1 MRKFNPFN
9 RRFHGRLVGA
19 IVLTLSVAFI
29 HPASAQE
36 APAELTA
43 NGEVATGDSV
53 PAEFVSIHVDG
64 GAMRQ
69 VLNSFAMQANRNIVL
84 GPDVTNDLVTI
95 HLNNVQWDNALDVIL
110 KPYGYGYQKVGETLV
125 VGELSKMAVQ
135 EALEPLQSRVYNLR
149 YLDAGDVKD
158 ILQGKKGDPKDNGM
172 LSTRGNMNIITAEG
186 QKGWKDL
193 GQKSQKQNRGSGG
206 SLNMRS
212 REEAEQVR
220 SKTLV
225 VTDVPNVLNKIDEIL
240 KQIDLMPQ
248 QVLIESKFMEVNADL
263 MRDIGVEI
271 SGNFRIDKYPVDVA
285 QEFFNDAPNAFN
297 ALSDDLRAS
306 AADPSSFGSLNI
318 SGSDWNFFIKA
329 IEEDEDTETLSAPKV
344 LTLNNQEAA
353 IVVGIRYPIIETE
366 FDTSSTS
373 AIQSE
378 SLEYYESVGI
388 QLNVVPQICADN
400 YIKMVV
406 RPSVTEII
414 GETGINR
421 YPIIKT
427 RDTETQTLVA
437 NGETIAIGG
446 LLEDRETEGVFKVP
460 FLGDIPFL
468 GHLFR
473 RTTKDTKTIDL
484 LIFLT
489 ATIVNE
495 DNYDTILEEN
505 VRPEEAEE
513 VVEIA
518 VEVEEEDVSAD
529 SSADLSSIAQGAT
542 EEALAEEETLAEE
555 DLSAIALAKA
565 EALAEEEADSPDVPE
580 DVATILSELE

>member
-1 MRKFNPFN
+1 
-9 RRFHGRLVGA
+9 
-19 IVLTLSVAFI
+19 
-29 HPASAQE
+29 
-36 APAELTA
+36 
-43 NGEVATGDSV
+43 
-53 PAEFVSIHVDG
+53 
-64 GAMRQ
+64 
-69 VLNSFAMQANRNIVL
+69 
-84 GPDVTNDLVTI
+84 
-95 HLNNVQWDNALDVIL
+95 
-110 KPYGYGYQKVGETLV
+110 
-125 VGELSKMAVQ
+125 
-135 EALEPLQSRVYNLR
+135 
-149 YLDAGDVKD
+149 
-158 ILQGKKGDPKDNGM
+158 
-172 LSTRGNMNIITAEG
+172 
-186 QKGWKDL
+186 
-193 GQKSQKQNRGSGG
+193 
-206 SLNMRS
+206 MRS
-212 REEAEQVR
+212 REEVEQVR

-225 VTDVPNVLNKIDEIL
+225 VTDVPSVLASITATLAE
-240 KQIDLMPQ
+240 IDLMPQ
-248 QVLIESKFMEVNADL
+248 QVLIESKIMEVNEDL
-263 MRDIGVEI
+263 LRDVGVQM
-271 SGNFRIDKYPVDVA
+271 SGNFNIDNTPIYLA
-285 QEFFNDAPNAFN
+285 ERFFDATPNAFN
-297 ALSDDLRAS
+297 PLSKEVTGITAPNTSIKPPEAKSLS
-306 AADPSSFGSLNI
+306 TFGQLSVSSRNWDMFISLL
-318 SGSDWNFFIKA
+318 
-329 IEEDEDTETLSAPKV
+329 EEDEDSETLSAPKV